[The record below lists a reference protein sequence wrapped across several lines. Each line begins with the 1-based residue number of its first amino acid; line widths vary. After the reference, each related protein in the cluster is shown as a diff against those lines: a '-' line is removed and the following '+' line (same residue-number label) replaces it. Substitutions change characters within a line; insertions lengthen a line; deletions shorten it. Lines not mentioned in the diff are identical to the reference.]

1 MMNLLSQ
8 IARLLVSVT
17 FIFSGF
23 VKLVDPLGSAYK
35 FEEYFGADVLNLEFL
50 SPYALQFS
58 ILLILAEI
66 MLGVM
71 LLVGYLPKLTVWSL
85 FAISLLFLFLT
96 WYSAY
101 YNKVTDCGCFG
112 DAITLTPWETFYKN
126 VILIVLVVFLVV
138 RVHDIQPLR
147 SEVLAQRISL
157 VSLLVFVGIIIY
169 VLRYLPIIDFRAYA
183 IGKNIPEGM
192 AIPEDAEKP
201 VYEDTWIYNVDG
213 EDRVFSTEDKPWNIE
228 GATFVDRETRT
239 IKEGYVPPIHDF
251 TMERDGEDL
260 TEILMEEDRL
270 LLVVAYNLSIADD
283 SGMQK
288 VKALSERA
296 REKGYKVYFFSA
308 STQEDFDKVK
318 SEYGFDFEL
327 LFCDETT
334 LKTIV
339 RSNPGIVILDR
350 GTITGKW
357 SWREIE
363 DIRLN

>member
-1 MMNLLSQ
+1 MNW
-8 IARLLVSVT
+8 ITHIVRLLVSAT

-58 ILLILAEI
+58 IVLILAEI

-71 LLVGYLPKLTVWSL
+71 LLVGYKPKLTVWSL
-85 FAISLLFLFLT
+85 LAITVLFLFLT

-101 YNKVTDCGCFG
+101 YDKVTDCGCFG
-112 DAITLTPWETFYKN
+112 DAVKLTPWETFYKN
-126 VILIVLVVFLVV
+126 VVLLVLVIFLVV
-138 RVHDIQPLR
+138 RVYDIQPIG
-147 SEVLAQRISL
+147 SDILAQRVSL
-157 VSLLVFVGIIIY
+157 VSLLIFAGIIFY

-183 IGKNIPEGM
+183 VGKNIPEGM
-192 AIPEDAEKP
+192 AVPEDAEKP

-213 EDRVFSTEDKPWNIE
+213 EDRVYKTEDKPWNIE
-228 GATFVDRETRT
+228 GATFVDRKTRT
-239 IKEGYVPPIHDF
+239 LKEGYVPPIHNF

-260 TEILMEEDRL
+260 TESLMEEERL
-270 LLVVAYNLSIADD
+270 LLVVAYNLSLADPK
-283 SGMQK
+283 GMSQLK
-288 VKALSERA
+288 EFTDHA
-296 REKGYKVYFFSA
+296 RERGYKVFFFSA
-308 STQEDFDKVK
+308 STQEDFERVK
-318 SEYGFDFEL
+318 QEYGLDFEL

-339 RSNPGIVILDR
+339 RSNPGIVRINK

-357 SWREIE
+357 SWRQIKGIKF
-363 DIRLN
+363 D